1 MAVQLLLSCVSDE
14 FGIYRA
20 PLDRELTLPDVAVK
34 IQEAFKPQGGDTL
47 QMLTDYI
54 GACAA
59 VVHFVGE
66 MAGAAPPQSCVT
78 ALLTRHPEIKARLP
92 PLGEAIDAGKAIS
105 FTQWEAWLALYLDK
119 AMLIVTP
126 APGVA
131 RDPKFAPTAHSRVA
145 QAEHLAR
152 LAALDRRP
160 GIPFV
165 NQHDLAKQVLASS
178 VIPALKRAAF
188 AAAEPA
194 RRPCNLPFLSL
205 GDLFK
210 GRDAALDELRAAL
223 AGSGG
228 AALVARRCMGS
239 AGSARR
245 GSRSNT
251 LGAISRII
259 RRCCSSA
266 PTIPLRW
273 RRISPR
279 SRAPTHSTC
288 R

>member
-1 MAVQLLLSCVSDE
+1 MAVRLFLSCVSGE
-14 FGIYRA
+14 FGGYRDSLRRA
-20 PLDRELTLPDVAVK
+20 LTRPNVEVK
-34 IQEAFKPQGGDTL
+34 IQEDFKPLGADTL
-47 QMLTDYI
+47 RMLDEYI
-54 GACAA
+54 AHCEA

-66 MAGAAPPQSCVT
+66 MTGSTPPAFCVQQWR
-78 ALLTRHPEIKARLP
+78 ARHPDLAAKLP
-92 PLGEAIDAGKAIS
+92 SLSQAIEADPAIS
-105 FTQWEAWLALYLDK
+105 YTQWEAWLALLYGKDL
-119 AMLIVTP
+119 LIVAP
-126 APGVA
+126 APGGDRNA
-131 RDPKFAPTAHSRVA
+131 KFAPANAA

-152 LAALDRRP
+152 LKAIDRWPTLFTSEDNLVALIF
-160 GIPFV
+160 GS
-165 NQHDLAKQVLASS
+165 A
-178 VIPALKRAAF
+178 VIDALVK